1 MSDRSTR
8 FGFLGVIREMAWAF
22 LGVRDRANY
31 ERSTRSN
38 PVHIV
43 LAGIVLTVLLVLTLI
58 GVVRFA
64 VGERPTA
71 ASSAQS
77 NTGQVVV
84 DQQGGK

>member
-8 FGFLGVIREMAWAF
+8 FGFLGVLREMAWAF

-38 PVHIV
+38 PVHIII
-43 LAGIVLTVLLVLTLI
+43 AGIVLTAVLVLVLI
-58 GVVRFA
+58 GAVRFA

-71 ASSAQS
+71 AASADTH
-77 NTGQVVV
+77 TGQVVV
-84 DQQGGK
+84 DQQGAK

>member
-8 FGFLGVIREMAWAF
+8 FGFLGVMKEMAWAF

-38 PVHIV
+38 PLHIV
-43 LAGIVLTVLLVLTLI
+43 IAGVVLTALLVLALI
-58 GVVRFA
+58 GAVRFA
-64 VGERPTA
+64 IGERPTA
-71 ASSAQS
+71 DTSAQGRA
-77 NTGQVVV
+77 GQVVV